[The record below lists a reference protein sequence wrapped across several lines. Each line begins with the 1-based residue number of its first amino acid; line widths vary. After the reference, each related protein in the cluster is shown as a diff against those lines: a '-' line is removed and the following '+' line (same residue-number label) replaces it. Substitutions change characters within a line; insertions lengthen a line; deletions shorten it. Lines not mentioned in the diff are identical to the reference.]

1 MPETELIYRV
11 KWNSD
16 EQVDVTLFK
25 ALAACAAEARDRGAE
40 VSVVMEDQGNG
51 DATKQVPPARG
62 DPPRGRGR
70 PRKTTNGTD
79 VPVPPQAAAAP
90 APVTEPPLEVT
101 DIAGDDAPEDEAGE
115 LGLND
120 GGQTAAEA
128 HGYAMGGVRMLFN
141 VGHKDDVYTLRKKY
155 GVTKFDEIPTE
166 LGHQFANDVA
176 VLMERHGM
184 HL

>member
-62 DPPRGRGR
+62 DLPRGRGR
-70 PRKTTNGTD
+70 PRKVTNGTD
-79 VPVPPQAAAAP
+79 MPVPPQAAAAP
-90 APVTEPPLEVT
+90 APEPPPEVT
-101 DIAGDDAPEDEAGE
+101 DVAGDDASEDEAGE
-115 LGLND
+115 LGLN
-120 GGQTAAEA
+120 GASLTPQEA
-128 HGYAMGGVRMLFN
+128 QGYAMGGVRLLFN
-141 VGHKDDVYTLRKKY
+141 VGHKDGVYALRKKY
-155 GVTKFDEIPTE
+155 EVTKFDEIAPE
-166 LGHQFANDVA
+166 RAFEFYKDVA
-176 VLMERHGM
+176 ALMEKHGM
-184 HL
+184 HI